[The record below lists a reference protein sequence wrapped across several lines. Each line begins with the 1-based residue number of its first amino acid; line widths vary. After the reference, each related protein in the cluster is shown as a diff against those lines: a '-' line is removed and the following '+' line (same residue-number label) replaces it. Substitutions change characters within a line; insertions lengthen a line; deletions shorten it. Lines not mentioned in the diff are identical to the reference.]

1 MTASLAAALLFAPSE
16 SNALL
21 QPLIMFPLIFLIFY
35 FVVMAPQRRQRQQH
49 EEALRGIKRGD
60 EVVTAGGIV
69 GEVVH
74 VKETIRDGK
83 PAPGMD
89 DRITIKSGESRL
101 VVERGR
107 IARVASRAGG
117 PGAASQSG

>member
-1 MTASLAAALLFAPSE
+1 MTHPLALALLFAPSE
-16 SNALL
+16 GNAML

-35 FVVMAPQRRQRQQH
+35 FVIMGPQRKQRQQH
-49 EEALRGIKRGD
+49 EEALKGIKKGD
-60 EVVTAGGIV
+60 EVVTSGGIV
-69 GEVVH
+69 GEVIH
-74 VKETIRDGK
+74 IRETLKDGQ

-107 IARVASRAGG
+107 IGRVTSRAS
-117 PGAASQSG
+117 GATTSSAS

>member
-35 FVVMAPQRRQRQQH
+35 FVVMGPQRRQRQQH
-49 EEALRGIKRGD
+49 EQALRNIKRGD

-74 VKETIRDGK
+74 VKEGVKDGK
-83 PAPGMD
+83 STPGME
-89 DRITIKSGESRL
+89 DRVTIKSGESRL

-107 IARVASRAGG
+107 IARVASRSPG
-117 PGAASQSG
+117 PGAAPPAP

>member
-35 FVVMAPQRRQRQQH
+35 FVVMGPQRRQRQQH
-49 EEALRGIKRGD
+49 EQALRGIKRGD

-74 VKETIRDGK
+74 VKESVKDGK
-83 PAPGMD
+83 PAPGME

-117 PGAASQSG
+117 AGAQQPAG

>member
-1 MTASLAAALLFAPSE
+1 MTHSLALALLFAPSE
-16 SNALL
+16 GNAML

-35 FVVMAPQRRQRQQH
+35 FVIMGPQRKQRQQH
-49 EEALRGIKRGD
+49 ETALKAIKRGD
-60 EVVTAGGIV
+60 EIVTSGGIV

-74 VKETIRDGK
+74 IRETTKDGQ
-83 PAPGMD
+83 PVPGMD

-107 IARVASRAGG
+107 IGRVTSRA
-117 PGAASQSG
+117 SGTTTSSS

>member
-35 FVVMAPQRRQRQQH
+35 FVVMGPQRRQRQQH
-49 EEALRGIKRGD
+49 EEALKQLKRGD
-60 EVVTAGGIV
+60 EVVTAGGLV

-74 VKETIRDGK
+74 VKESIKDGK
-83 PAPGMD
+83 PAPGME
-89 DRITIKSGESRL
+89 DRVTIKSGESRL

-107 IARVASRAGG
+107 IARVASRAAST
-117 PGAASQSG
+117 GAQTTAG